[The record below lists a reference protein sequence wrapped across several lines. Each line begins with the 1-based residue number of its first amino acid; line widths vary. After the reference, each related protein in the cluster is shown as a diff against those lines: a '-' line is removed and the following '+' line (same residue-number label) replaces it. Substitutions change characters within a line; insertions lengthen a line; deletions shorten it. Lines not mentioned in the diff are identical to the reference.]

1 MPTRSSGRE
10 SILKRSPGHWILLI
24 ALVGGAVGPA
34 LALEPVSAPESEP
47 EPEPMTATEDAGSKP
62 KAETPTSQPAE
73 AAESKAVPEPPPQAL
88 AELQHRIQG
97 MEGKLRESA
106 LARKSADQARM
117 EAERRLAESLQ
128 ALEALRIAHTEL
140 AQRLSDC
147 ESARTQLVE
156 TLQSSGTANR
166 TLYQVRPSDNLA
178 AISLRFYGR
187 ADQWRVI
194 FEANRALLDDPDR
207 LTPGMTLVIP

>member
-10 SILKRSPGHWILLI
+10 SILKRSPGRWILLI

-34 LALEPVSAPESEP
+34 PALEPASVPESESD
-47 EPEPMTATEDAGSKP
+47 PMTATEDVASTLEL
-62 KAETPTSQPAE
+62 ETPTSQPTQETGAE
-73 AAESKAVPEPPPQAL
+73 APPEPPRQQL
-88 AELQHRIQG
+88 NELQHRIQG

-178 AISLRFYGR
+178 SISLRFYGR
-187 ADQWRVI
+187 ADQWRAI
-194 FEANRALLDDPDR
+194 FEANRARLDDPDR